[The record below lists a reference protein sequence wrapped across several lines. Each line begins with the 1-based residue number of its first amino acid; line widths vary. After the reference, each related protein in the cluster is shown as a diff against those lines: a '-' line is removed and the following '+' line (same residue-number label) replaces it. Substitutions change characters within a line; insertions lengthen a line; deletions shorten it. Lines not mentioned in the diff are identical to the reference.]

1 MTLLT
6 PLLLVGLF
14 VVPTLVA
21 VNSETN
27 YKVAI
32 VDENRFEQLELS
44 STKILTFKKLNNID
58 FSDNKTILLDTYDI
72 ILHIPKVDS
81 LMLIESQIAMYS
93 KKQISLSN
101 KSNIESQVEKIL
113 KKFKLVNNGID
124 PEQIKQPESNI
135 FIDTYVVDTSGREA
149 KGSSEASYGIGMICG
164 FLIYIF
170 IFSYGTMVMRSVVEE
185 KTNRIVEIII
195 SSIKP
200 FQLML
205 GKILSIALVGLTQ
218 FSFG

>member
-93 KKQISLSN
+93 KKAN
-101 KSNIESQVEKIL
+101 
-113 KKFKLVNNGID
+113 
-124 PEQIKQPESNI
+124 
-135 FIDTYVVDTSGREA
+135 
-149 KGSSEASYGIGMICG
+149 
-164 FLIYIF
+164 
-170 IFSYGTMVMRSVVEE
+170 
-185 KTNRIVEIII
+185 
-195 SSIKP
+195 
-200 FQLML
+200 
-205 GKILSIALVGLTQ
+205 
-218 FSFG
+218 

>member
-72 ILHIPKVDS
+72 ILHIPNR
-81 LMLIESQIAMYS
+81 
-93 KKQISLSN
+93 LSN
-101 KSNIESQVEKIL
+101 
-113 KKFKLVNNGID
+113 
-124 PEQIKQPESNI
+124 
-135 FIDTYVVDTSGREA
+135 A
-149 KGSSEASYGIGMICG
+149 
-164 FLIYIF
+164 
-170 IFSYGTMVMRSVVEE
+170 
-185 KTNRIVEIII
+185 NRV
-195 SSIKP
+195 
-200 FQLML
+200 
-205 GKILSIALVGLTQ
+205 
-218 FSFG
+218 